1 MIENT
6 TQTLLALLQTFQNI
20 APDFPMQYAVCLLH
34 ISYDEGLSLTELT
47 KKTGIPLSTAS
58 RIIGALSDHRQRGQA
73 FGLVTVKIST
83 TERRR
88 LVRRNLKN
96 THCMLSVETIKTSS
110 FSAVTSMLRIEIGFA
125 FSSN

>member
-1 MIENT
+1 MTENT

-20 APDFPMQYAVCLLH
+20 APDFPMQYAVCLLQ
-34 ISYDEGLSLTELT
+34 ISYDEGLSLTDLT

-73 FGLVTVKIST
+73 FGLVTVKVST

-88 LVRRNLKN
+88 K
-96 THCMLSVETIKTSS
+96 MLYLSPRGKKIIQEISQILGQHS
-110 FSAVTSMLRIEIGFA
+110 DQRLRA
-125 FSSN
+125 

>member
-1 MIENT
+1 
-6 TQTLLALLQTFQNI
+6 
-20 APDFPMQYAVCLLH
+20 MQYAVCLLH

-88 LVRRNLKN
+88 K
-96 THCMLSVETIKTSS
+96 MLYLSPHGKKIIQEISQILGQHS
-110 FSAVTSMLRIEIGFA
+110 DQRLRA
-125 FSSN
+125 